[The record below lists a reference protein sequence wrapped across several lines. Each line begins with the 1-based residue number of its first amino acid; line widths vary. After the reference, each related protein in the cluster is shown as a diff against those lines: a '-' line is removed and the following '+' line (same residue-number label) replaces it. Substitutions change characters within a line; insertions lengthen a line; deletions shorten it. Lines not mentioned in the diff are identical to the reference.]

1 LTARL
6 IRDEMPGERHAK
18 EANMKT
24 ILFSLT
30 MSVVFLGAWVC
41 GAAEE
46 DGRNADQDKQIEAL
60 AERVKR
66 LEAIVGPNE
75 RPLPTELPMGE
86 RLDRVERKLRASQRE
101 EKPLG
106 QNLQQDLR
114 QLRQSLEKTSRR
126 VDGLTA
132 RMDRAE
138 RNADSAPAADDLKD
152 LQRDV
157 RELQRQLD
165 ELARELAKMK

>member
-1 LTARL
+1 
-6 IRDEMPGERHAK
+6 
-18 EANMKT
+18 MKT
-24 ILFSLT
+24 ILLFLT
-30 MSVVFLGAWVC
+30 MSVVFLNAWVC

-46 DGRNADQDKQIEAL
+46 DDRNADQDKQIEAL

-75 RPLPTELPMGE
+75 RPIPTKLPMGE
-86 RLDRVERKLRASQRE
+86 RLDRVERELRASQRE
-101 EKPLG
+101 TKPLEG
-106 QNLQQDLR
+106 DLRQDLR
-114 QLRQSLEKTSRR
+114 QLSQSLEKTSGR

-138 RNADSAPAADDLKD
+138 RNADSAPEADDLRD

-157 RELQRQLD
+157 LQLQRQLG
-165 ELARELAKMK
+165 ELASKLAKIK